1 MQNSIKQ
8 GNAIQ
13 AVYTMRPPF
22 TSMHL
27 HFLAALC
34 CFPKIG
40 ESASKPWRVLFF
52 LAGSIASLPLNMDVH
67 VAVADTRRLEDA
79 ETDGES

>member
-1 MQNSIKQ
+1 MVKGEHRSSGVSRSIRSETLTKCLL
-8 GNAIQ
+8 I
-13 AVYTMRPPF
+13 
-22 TSMHL
+22 
-27 HFLAALC
+27 
-34 CFPKIG
+34 
-40 ESASKPWRVLFF
+40 F